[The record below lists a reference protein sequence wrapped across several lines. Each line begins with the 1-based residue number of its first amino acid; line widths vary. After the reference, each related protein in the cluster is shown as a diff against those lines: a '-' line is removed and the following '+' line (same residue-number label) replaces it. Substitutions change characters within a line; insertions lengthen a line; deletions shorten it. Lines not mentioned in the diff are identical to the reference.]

1 MEDNKII
8 KIAATGFVVLFVAPA
23 VLGLA
28 ATAIGAVANG
38 VNTIAY
44 KRKIKKGMKE
54 GKIVEIQGNY
64 YEVVEEPE
72 EN

>member
-1 MEDNKII
+1 MDDNKII

-38 VNTIAY
+38 VNSIAY
-44 KRKIKKGMKE
+44 KRKIKNGLKDGS
-54 GKIVEIQGNY
+54 IVEVNGSY
-64 YEVVEEPE
+64 YEVKTE